1 MYNLFAILSFLL
13 FVSCSAQ
20 KKQSQNIP
28 ANDIERILRTLSAD
42 DMEGR
47 AAFTSGAEKSA
58 AFIEKEFKAAG
69 LQPMT
74 GLAGYRQTFSVKRVK
89 PTGVSVNIDGSTI
102 DENKVVVYTDKEGIE
117 WSSNAE
123 VLVIKAGE
131 NLFAKFGDIRRSDK
145 QVLVLVDESFATQ
158 FANLREFVSK
168 GRIVD
173 KTNSE
178 LAAVFVLGAQ
188 KAQEYSVKVKNQ
200 VEDLPL
206 FNICGMLPGKSRPN
220 EMVIY
225 SAHYDHIGILSPVN
239 GDSIANGA
247 DDDASGVTA
256 VIMLANHFK
265 KLNNNERTLLFVAF
279 AAEEL
284 GLVGSK
290 YFTKQVTPD
299 SIVAMCNIEMIG
311 KESKFGKNA
320 AFISGFERSDLGTIL
335 QKNLKG
341 TEFAVHPD
349 PYPEQNLFYRSDNAS
364 LAAAGVPAHTFSTDQ
379 IDKDKYYHTVDDE
392 FETLDIQNI
401 AATIRAIALSTS
413 TIVSG
418 RDTPTRVEKLPE

>member
-1 MYNLFAILSFLL
+1 MYNLFAIVSFLL
-13 FVSCSAQ
+13 LVSCSAQ
-20 KKQSQNIP
+20 KKQLQNIP
-28 ANDIERILRTLSAD
+28 ENNIEKILRTLSAD

-47 AAFTSGAEKSA
+47 AAFTRGAEKSA
-58 AFIEKEFKAAG
+58 TFIENEFKAAG

-74 GLAGYRQTFSVKRVK
+74 GLQGYRQTFSVKRVK
-89 PTGVSVNIDGSTI
+89 PSNISINIDGSAI
-102 DENKVVVYTDKEGIE
+102 DEHKVVVYTDKGEIE
-117 WSSNAE
+117 WNTNAE
-123 VLVIKAGE
+123 VIIIKAGE
-131 NLFAKFGDIRRSDK
+131 NLFAKFGDIRRSNK
-145 QVLVLVDESFATQ
+145 QALVLVDESFAAQ
-158 FANLREFVSK
+158 FASLRDYVSN

-173 KTNSE
+173 NVNSQ

-188 KAQEYSVKVKNQ
+188 EAKNYTVTVKNH

-206 FNICGMLPGKSRPN
+206 FNVCGMLPGKSRPN
-220 EMVIY
+220 EIVIY
-225 SAHYDHIGILSPVN
+225 SAHYDHIGILTPVN

-256 VIMLANHFK
+256 VITLANHFK
-265 KLNNNERTLLFVAF
+265 KLNNNERTILFVAF

-290 YFTKQVTPD
+290 YFTRQVNPD

-311 KESKFGKNA
+311 KESMFGKNA
-320 AFISGFERSDLGTIL
+320 AFISGFERSDFGPIL

-341 TEFAVHPD
+341 TEFAIHPD

-392 FETLDIQNI
+392 IETLDIQNI

-418 RDTPTRVEKLPE
+418 KDTPTRVEKLPE